1 MLACASCKRFEIPVM
16 WDMQL
21 VLLLPPVRAVS
32 KCGGR
37 SPPASGLAK
46 SVCLLCSCCRCYC
59 CCHCQLYVLSASA
72 AAAASPAEPNKLA
85 LQLLMPRAG
94 LLATPLYTKRLCH
107 VPLAEALLK
116 PGGMAAGQVCPSD
129 ALAPCMPHGRWQPR
143 VADCARYILQCSSG
157 HCDVMT
163 YVSISSSASAWP

>member
-1 MLACASCKRFEIPVM
+1 M
-16 WDMQL
+16 
-21 VLLLPPVRAVS
+21 
-32 KCGGR
+32 
-37 SPPASGLAK
+37 
-46 SVCLLCSCCRCYC
+46 
-59 CCHCQLYVLSASA
+59 LSASA

-129 ALAPCMPHGRWQPR
+129 ALALAYFVGDGTEGCRLLHPGNAQAIVMLTHASIRSQALRLRGR
-143 VADCARYILQCSSG
+143 DCADSWCLQALLEWKAL
-157 HCDVMT
+157 T
-163 YVSISSSASAWP
+163 A